1 MPESQRLL
9 IETIKDVTVVTFQDI
24 SILDALQIDEIGEE
38 LYELVEKKDC
48 RQLILD
54 FTNVKF
60 LSSSALSVLITLH
73 KKAAQNK
80 GQVVLC
86 DLRDDL
92 KKVFEITR
100 LDRMFTFCPTLD
112 DALAVF
118 GRTTAG

>member
-1 MPESQRLL
+1 MPDTPRLL
-9 IETIKDVTVVTFQDI
+9 IENVKDVTVATFQEI

-38 LYELVEKKDC
+38 LYELVEQKDRKK
-48 RQLILD
+48 LVLD
-54 FTNVKF
+54 FSNVKF

-73 KKAAQNK
+73 KKAVQLK
-80 GQVVLC
+80 GQVILC

-100 LDRMFTFCPTLD
+100 LDKMFTFCPSREE
-112 DALAVF
+112 ALAVF

>member
-1 MPESQRLL
+1 MSDSQRLL
-9 IETIKDVTVVTFQDI
+9 VEDLKDVTVVTFQDI

-38 LYELVEKKDC
+38 LYDLVENKDRKK
-48 RQLILD
+48 LVLD
-54 FTNVKF
+54 FSNVKF

-73 KKAAQNK
+73 KKAVQSK
-80 GQVVLC
+80 GKVILC

-100 LDRMFTFCPTLD
+100 LDRMFTFCANNEE
-112 DALAVF
+112 ALAAF